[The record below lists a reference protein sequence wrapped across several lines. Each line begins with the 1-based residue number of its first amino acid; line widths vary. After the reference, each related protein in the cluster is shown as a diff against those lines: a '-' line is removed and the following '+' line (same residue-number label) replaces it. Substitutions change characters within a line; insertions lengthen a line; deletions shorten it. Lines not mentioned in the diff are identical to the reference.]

1 MFCRRSRGTVNKTS
15 LGEVRQYLGLDGV
28 ENDKILVVLLSSA
41 EHLVEKVLRA
51 PIREDTPEIVKT
63 AVLFAVWQFY
73 FHRDN
78 KEFSPASL
86 ESTVAVMLSDL
97 RRQNFERNK
106 RQTYR
111 GLRDKSRARPVAKRV
126 QD

>member
-1 MFCRRSRGTVNKTS
+1 VNKTS
-15 LGEVRQYLGLDGV
+15 LGEVKQYLGLDGA
-28 ENDKILVVLLSSA
+28 EHDKLLAVFLTSA
-41 EHLVEKVLRA
+41 EHLVEKVLRE

-86 ESTVAVMLSDL
+86 ESTIAVMLSDL
-97 RRQNFERNK
+97 RRSGF
-106 RQTYR
+106 
-111 GLRDKSRARPVAKRV
+111 
-126 QD
+126 